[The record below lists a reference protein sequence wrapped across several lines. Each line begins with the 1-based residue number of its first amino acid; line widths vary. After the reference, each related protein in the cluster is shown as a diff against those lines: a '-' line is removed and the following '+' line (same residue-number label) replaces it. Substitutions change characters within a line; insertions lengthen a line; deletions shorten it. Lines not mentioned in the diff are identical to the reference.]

1 MKACV
6 IQPAYSTDFSKS
18 EEYFEKQ
25 LELLTKV
32 DENVDIIVLPESAD
46 CPCLAKNEDERKIA
60 FEKFNEVF
68 IGRENNLLKFNLTT
82 DFSFSILYVYESK
95 KSFRK

>member
-60 FEKFNEVF
+60 CKSSPRDAPRR
-68 IGRENNLLKFNLTT
+68 GRRCRL
-82 DFSFSILYVYESK
+82 
-95 KSFRK
+95 